1 MPDPVLRALIHV
13 LVLEEEWA
21 STSKK
26 RHESPEEEKGEHI
39 ERPKANK
46 ATENDHKLV
55 AWQISII
62 HLHLNQKLIAG

>member
-26 RHESPEEEKGEHI
+26 RHESPEEEKGEYV

-55 AWQISII
+55 AW
-62 HLHLNQKLIAG
+62 